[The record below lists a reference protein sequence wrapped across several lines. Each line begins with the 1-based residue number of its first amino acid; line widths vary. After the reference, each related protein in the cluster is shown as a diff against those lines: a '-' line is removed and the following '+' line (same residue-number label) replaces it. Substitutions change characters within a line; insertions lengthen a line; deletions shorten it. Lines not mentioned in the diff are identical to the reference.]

1 VRKYIEY
8 QIFDKVDSSEKMW
21 LETIM
26 KNIINKQQDKEQI
39 YVTKN

>member
-1 VRKYIEY
+1 MRKYIEY